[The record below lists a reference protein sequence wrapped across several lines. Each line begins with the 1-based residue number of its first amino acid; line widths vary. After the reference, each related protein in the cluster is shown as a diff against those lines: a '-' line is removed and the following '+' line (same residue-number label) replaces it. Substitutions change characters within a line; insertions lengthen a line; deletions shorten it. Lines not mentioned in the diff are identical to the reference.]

1 MNKNYNLKLDLQFRC
16 NNSIMKFN
24 QFDNETSDFF
34 IRITN
39 GGKLFDI
46 EKAIVVLAV
55 IKPNKEVD
63 SQFVEVE
70 NGVVYANLKPSMKDE
85 IGIYTARAMLI
96 LESERVVT
104 DVISYEV
111 EEDKIFSLLNDTVE
125 TTEEFTLLTDM
136 LSRLS
141 TIEISEEQRM
151 INETERILSEENRK
165 IEETKRVEA
174 EQLRKDNYN
183 FMTEDEERRR
193 SEANAHK
200 EAEALRVQ
208 AETNRVN
215 NENTRKANETT
226 RQTNETH
233 RVEAETQRQNRYN
246 SFIADA
252 ETNASNFENYTN
264 TAKVKE
270 EERKANEL
278 DRQVQEAK
286 RISNEN
292 TRIESEKQRVNAE
305 NLRKE
310 KIIEIQS
317 DYDSLKKII
326 IDENASVNLQNQI
339 NQTNSQLEQIA
350 NKGTT
355 VEVLE
360 RVTKEEINRQIQDGT
375 VANLTIA
382 NRSIDDEK
390 IKING
395 VSLNR
400 VKDFSINLNLIKD
413 FNFVNKRDLNYN
425 TGEITTSN
433 DNRIWTSDYYLIDT
447 SLKNKDILFGNFAE
461 GSINTY
467 YSVYDIDKNF
477 IRGGFLGR
485 TRFSDNECYFV
496 LKVLIITP
504 PSGYGNYLETVYDCI
519 YFGENKVSLE
529 SKMKAA
535 KTPYLSEIRVKEDNG
550 LVNVW
555 ATRLD
560 DNILLSNSNI
570 ENFLSKENY
579 IKSNI
584 LEVGDNLFDINSA
597 LPKTGVNADGQFVP
611 HNSRYAIQIPIE
623 PDTDYA
629 FSTKTVWDLGEGYWL
644 DEYFSV
650 ISKVVYGVETQRS
663 PLNARYFRGQKAYTG
678 DYIDDKVMFCK
689 GTELKPYVPY
699 SCSVNKK
706 YLPFGKTSK
715 DWSNYRYLSMGDS
728 RTVGYMSNFQ
738 DISKPSGWR
747 YEKAYEDISDYGWSY
762 PADIKYNT
770 GINLTNAGS
779 AGSTFAKRQ
788 TSCTTQLELIQ
799 GKVNKDLDIITIH
812 AGTNDQVVESNPT
825 SAQVLVDNTEDLF
838 DITTFKG
845 SIRATIKYIRLIAPY
860 TPILFLVDTMN
871 SQKDKWIEE
880 VAEELNCEAIP
891 LYKKKNICKLFNDEL
906 YELGLDNYYSDNL
919 HESVAGQKVLGKIVA
934 GEMSKYLW

>member
-1 MNKNYNLKLDLQFRC
+1 MNRNYNLKLDLQFRC

-96 LESERVVT
+96 LESEKVVT
-104 DVISYEV
+104 DIVNYEV
-111 EEDKIFSLLNDTVE
+111 EEDKIFSLLNDTVVD
-125 TTEEFTLLTDM
+125 TEKFTLLTDM

-141 TIEISEEQRM
+141 TIELNENNREEAFNN
-151 INETERILSEENRK
+151 IKDEFEIIKNNHNELVT
-165 IEETKRVEA
+165 T
-174 EQLRKDNYN
+174 
-183 FMTEDEERRR
+183 
-193 SEANAHK
+193 
-200 EAEALRVQ
+200 
-208 AETNRVN
+208 ETNNKVT
-215 NENTRKANETT
+215 ELLDPVVSKANEKINEVDNKIVDIENAISEADSKINNAIAKIPPKSELIGEKGDKGEKGEKGDKGDRGEQGLQGIQGIQGIQGERGLQGIKGDKGDKGEQGIQGLKGDKGDKGDRGEQGVKGDTPSITHLETSINNKIQEVET
-226 RQTNETH
+226 RFNTLTSTQQQSSEVIDA
-233 RVEAETQRQNRYN
+233 RDGEASLKARLDRDIEKVEQVY
-246 SFIADA
+246 
-252 ETNASNFENYTN
+252 
-264 TAKVKE
+264 V
-270 EERKANEL
+270 EL
-278 DRQVQEAK
+278 DGLQEK
-286 RISNEN
+286 VSN
-292 TRIESEKQRVNAE
+292 VG
-305 NLRKE
+305 
-310 KIIEIQS
+310 
-317 DYDSLKKII
+317 
-326 IDENASVNLQNQI
+326 
-339 NQTNSQLEQIA
+339 SQLEQIA

-485 TRFSDNECYFV
+485 TKFSDNECYFV

-529 SKMKAA
+529 SKMKVA

-597 LPKTGVNADGQFVP
+597 IL
-611 HNSRYAIQIPIE
+611 
-623 PDTDYA
+623 
-629 FSTKTVWDLGEGYWL
+629 
-644 DEYFSV
+644 
-650 ISKVVYGVETQRS
+650 
-663 PLNARYFRGQKAYTG
+663 
-678 DYIDDKVMFCK
+678 
-689 GTELKPYVPY
+689 
-699 SCSVNKK
+699 
-706 YLPFGKTSK
+706 
-715 DWSNYRYLSMGDS
+715 
-728 RTVGYMSNFQ
+728 
-738 DISKPSGWR
+738 DISQNFR
-747 YEKAYEDISDYGWSY
+747 
-762 PADIKYNT
+762 
-770 GINLTNAGS
+770 
-779 AGSTFAKRQ
+779 
-788 TSCTTQLELIQ
+788 
-799 GKVNKDLDIITIH
+799 
-812 AGTNDQVVESNPT
+812 
-825 SAQVLVDNTEDLF
+825 NTEVVIGVA
-838 DITTFKG
+838 ITWVNHK
-845 SIRATIKYIRLIAPY
+845 
-860 TPILFLVDTMN
+860 
-871 SQKDKWIEE
+871 
-880 VAEELNCEAIP
+880 
-891 LYKKKNICKLFNDEL
+891 
-906 YELGLDNYYSDNL
+906 
-919 HESVAGQKVLGKIVA
+919 
-934 GEMSKYLW
+934 